1 MKRLQ
6 TLILLLTLV
15 TMVLLPQS
23 CTTESSHAHA
33 YIKEVEA
40 QVEDLDHAPSD
51 SLALQVV
58 TYMEMN
64 GTPEERLQ
72 AWRLAGK
79 MYKWIGN
86 ENFWSE
92 SCRMAVASIDTTQA
106 FDTLLLA
113 NALSDYAEVLF
124 ETYRMDQAR
133 QQAAR
138 AIRLNEEMGDSVH
151 TMYLRALNFY
161 WFQDFEMAWE
171 AHDYLW
177 AHGHRQ
183 LAEDCIFPALL
194 HSEGDGVF
202 LKELNRFAQ
211 YTSYNIEHPQSARAR
226 LFWGKKAQTFKN
238 MGERD
243 SCLYYLRKSV
253 DADIHRYEGV
263 SSSGM
268 YELAYAFRDFGQ
280 QDSADYYFQRCREID
295 SHSLGEKTEK
305 QGMELSHIYQSLR
318 TQMEQVKQAERQRT
332 VFVFV
337 IVFVFIIVIAL
348 VLRQFRLRRQHC
360 ELLQQNAEYAALVSS
375 LRTTLDTQKADTIL
389 DAPIVKRFHE
399 LSSRDAHP
407 SSEEWQQLQ
416 ALAEEQYPQLFP
428 SLQKDY
434 TLTEPEARIIC
445 LIVAKC
451 APSQMSVLMVY
462 TRGSISN
469 LRRRLYRKLTG
480 KDGSG
485 TDLDELVNG
494 LCR

>member
-6 TLILLLTLV
+6 TFVLLLTLAS
-15 TMVLLPQS
+15 MMLIPQS
-23 CTTESSHAHA
+23 CTTGGDDAHA
-33 YIKEVEA
+33 YINKVEA
-40 QVEDLDHAPSD
+40 QLKDFDHAPND
-51 SLALQVV
+51 SLALLAVA
-58 TYMEMN
+58 YAEMN

-138 AIRLNEEMGDSVH
+138 AIRLTEEMGDSMH
-151 TMYLRALNFY
+151 IMCFRALNFY
-161 WFQDFEMAWE
+161 WFQDFEMAWK

-177 AHGHRQ
+177 SHGHRQ

-194 HSEGDGVF
+194 HTSGDGVY
-202 LKELNRFAQ
+202 LKMLNRFAQ
-211 YTSYNIEHPQSARAR
+211 YTTYNIEHPQSEAARQ
-226 LFWGKKAQTFKN
+226 FWGKKGETFKN

-243 SCLYYLRKSV
+243 SCLYYLRKSA
-253 DADIHRYEGV
+253 DADMHRYMGASRLGIEA
-263 SSSGM
+263 
-268 YELAYAFRDFGQ
+268 LACTFRDFGQ
-280 QDSADYYFQRCREID
+280 QDSADYYFQKYSESRWQY
-295 SHSLGEKTEK
+295 LGEKTEK

-337 IVFVFIIVIAL
+337 IVFASIIVIAL
-348 VLRQFRLRRQHC
+348 VLRQFRLRRQHR

-389 DAPIVKRFHE
+389 DAPIVKHFHE

-407 SSEEWQQLQ
+407 SPEEWQQLQ
-416 ALAEEQYPQLFP
+416 SLSEEQYPQLFP
-428 SLQKDY
+428 TLQRDY

-485 TDLDELVNG
+485 TDLDELVNS

>member
-6 TLILLLTLV
+6 TFALLLTLAS
-15 TMVLLPQS
+15 MVLIPQS
-23 CTTESSHAHA
+23 CTMGGDDAHA
-33 YIKEVEA
+33 YINKVEA
-40 QVEDLDHAPSD
+40 QLEDFDHAPND
-51 SLALQVV
+51 SLALLAVAYAE
-58 TYMEMN
+58 TN

-79 MYKWIGN
+79 MYQRMGDN
-86 ENFWSE
+86 SFWSE
-92 SCRMAVASIDTTQA
+92 ACRMAVASIDTTQA

-138 AIRLNEEMGDSVH
+138 AIRLTKEMGDSVH

-161 WFQDFEMAWE
+161 WFQDFEMAWK
-171 AHDYLW
+171 AHGYLW
-177 AHGHRQ
+177 EHGHRQ

-194 HSEGDGVF
+194 HTEGEGEF
-202 LKELNRFAQ
+202 LKQLNRFAQ

-243 SCLYYLRKSV
+243 SCLYYLRKSA
-253 DADIHRYEGV
+253 DAYMHRYEGV
-263 SSSGM
+263 SSYGM

-318 TQMEQVKQAERQRT
+318 TQMEQVKQAERQLGT
-332 VFVFV
+332 
-337 IVFVFIIVIAL
+337 IALIIVIVIVIVIIL
-348 VLRQFRLRRQHC
+348 VLRQFRLRRQHR

-375 LRTTLDTQKADTIL
+375 LRTTLDTQRVDTIL

-407 SSEEWQQLQ
+407 SLEEWQQLQ
-416 ALAEEQYPQLFP
+416 SLVEEQYPQLFP
-428 SLQKDY
+428 TLQKDY

-485 TDLDELVNG
+485 ADLDELVNG
-494 LCR
+494 LCK